1 MKKLL
6 EILILSLLWCNSVF
20 ALEINSTYACSQPDW
35 MTEKLKIYNSYD
47 NGNFVTYSISV
58 MGGEYLDFGE
68 NYEGKIYGY
77 NRSGRGLTVDEIGE
91 EKDNIRTLIRYSF
104 HSFHIEDLK
113 SNFKSILG
121 NVKDFK
127 NFNLSDDQLSI
138 EIQNYYFNKDYILG
152 VAENDNEK
160 FQEMLIGSDNYT
172 CKKIKSE
179 NQKESKS
186 DLYLKGT
193 LIKQMEDGCLQGAK
207 NDNNLTPKIQKYCKC
222 YANWFDK
229 NLNQNELIEFMNKTK
244 NDQRA
249 FIIRNNIAGYKSS
262 ICKL

>member
-1 MKKLL
+1 MWSNMSISK
-6 EILILSLLWCNSVF
+6 
-20 ALEINSTYACSQPDW
+20 EINSTYTCTQPDW
-35 MTEKLKIYNSYD
+35 ITEKLKIYNSYD
-47 NGNFVTYSISV
+47 NGSFVTYSLSIL
-58 MGGEYLDFGE
+58 GGEYLDLGE
-68 NYEGKIYGY
+68 TYEGKIYGY
-77 NRSGRGLTVDEIGE
+77 NRSGPGLTVDEIGE
-91 EKDNIRTLIRYSF
+91 EIDNIRTLTRYSF
-104 HSFHIEDLK
+104 YSFHIEDLK
-113 SNFKSILG
+113 SNFKSILE

-138 EIQNYYFNKDYILG
+138 EIQNYYFIKDYILG
-152 VAENDNEK
+152 INENDNEK
-160 FQEMLIGSDNYT
+160 FQEMFLGSDNYT

-186 DLYLKGT
+186 GLYLKDT
-193 LIKQMEDGCLQGAK
+193 MIKQMEDGCLQGAK